1 MPSWLAGRVDPAVTA
16 LRTALAEVALRRL
29 IVSWFAVNAG
39 QSALL
44 VTILVIAYN
53 EGGPVAVG
61 FFSLARYLTPA
72 IVAPFVGIPAARWPT
87 ESVLRWTNTTRTLA
101 VIVMAGLVA
110 VGAPIW
116 LLALVVAV
124 EAGAGAF
131 SRPLQM
137 SLLPAVA
144 QTPEQLIAAN
154 VTSGAAEG
162 LGVFVGP
169 ALTGLLLVIYGPLAA
184 LLAVVAIYAIG
195 VASIAGLHV
204 QHMGQRGR
212 PEDSAAALAALSVGV
227 RTILSTADIALVIS
241 SLGLQT
247 FVRGLLNVLTVV
259 AAIELLGMGEPGVG
273 TLNAAIGLGGLAG
286 AIAAISLAGR
296 RRLGGPFAVAL
307 AGWGAPIAIMG
318 IVANA
323 PVAIACMAAVGIS
336 NAVLD
341 VAGFTLL
348 QRLSPNAARVAVFG
362 VMDSAANA
370 GPAIGGLVAP
380 VLIGALG
387 IQGALV
393 VSGAILP
400 VAALVASPRLRRV
413 GEASPEAARREEL
426 VRGQSLFAPLSLA
439 TVEHLASSLVPI
451 TAEAGAWLMREGESG
466 NEYLLIESGEAEV
479 SRFGEVIATLGPG
492 DGVGEIALL
501 RAVPRTAS
509 VRALTEVGA
518 LSLDCG
524 SFLEA
529 VTGQPASYDTAERIA
544 RGRLAADS
552 ERDA

>member
-1 MPSWLAGRVDPAVTA
+1 MPPWLAGRVDPALTA
-16 LRTALAEVALRRL
+16 LRTALAEDALRRL

-72 IVAPFVGIPAARWPT
+72 IVAPFVGVPAARWPT

-101 VIVMAGLVA
+101 VVVMIGLVTTN
-110 VGAPIW
+110 APVW
-116 LLALVVAV
+116 LLALAVAV

-144 QTPEQLIAAN
+144 QTPEQLVAAN

-162 LGVFVGP
+162 LGTFIGP
-169 ALTGLLLVIYGPLAA
+169 ALTGILLVVSGPIAA
-184 LLAVVAIYAIG
+184 LSAVVAIYAIG
-195 VASIAGLHV
+195 VASIARLHIPQV
-204 QHMGQRGR
+204 GRRGR
-212 PEDSAAALAALSVGV
+212 AEDGAAALAALSIGV
-227 RTILSTADIALVIS
+227 RTILSTPDIRLVIS
-241 SLGLQT
+241 GLGMQT

-273 TLNAAIGLGGLAG
+273 TLNAAMGLGGLAG

-296 RRLGGPFAVAL
+296 RRLGGPFALAL

-318 IVANA
+318 FIANA

-348 QRLSPNAARVAVFG
+348 QRLSPNVARVAVFG

-380 VLIGALG
+380 VLIGSLG
-387 IQGALV
+387 IQGALI
-393 VSGAILP
+393 VSGTILP
-400 VAALVASPRLRRV
+400 AVAVLAAPSLRRV
-413 GEASPEAARREEL
+413 GEASPEAVRREEL
-426 VRGQSLFAPLSLA
+426 LRGQPLFAPLSLA

-451 TAEAGAWLMREGESG
+451 SAQAGSWLMREGESG
-466 NEYLLIESGEAEV
+466 DEYLLIESGEAEV
-479 SRFGEVIATLGPG
+479 SRFGEIISTLRPG

-509 VRALTEVGA
+509 VRAVTGVGA

-529 VTGQPASYDTAERIA
+529 VTGQPASYDTAESIA